1 MSIFTT
7 KLKNPMFTDK
17 DLEQLAD
24 KGIEKAVVE
33 DQVETFKRG
42 IPFLNIKE
50 PATPQ
55 NGIVVL
61 DQTSDKIEEW
71 EKALK
76 KGISVVKFVPAS
88 GAASRM
94 FKDLFYF
101 LNKQETYPERES
113 VKTFFKKVE
122 DFAFFEDL
130 SDYLEDM
137 DIDDGNYFK
146 KMVSRLLDKS
156 GMGYGV
162 LPKGLLK
169 FHKYKNGARTAFE
182 EHLVEGAMYARQTNS
197 MVNLHFTVSEE
208 HMVAFTKLQKK
219 IQLQY
224 EKELGVK
231 FDISYSV
238 QKPSTDTVAVNMDNT
253 PFRNEDNSLLFRPG
267 GHGALLENLN
277 ELDADVIYI
286 KNIDNVVPDHFKEP
300 TVTYKKAL
308 AGILMDVRNKVFTY
322 LEDLNKPTEELIS
335 EVRQFIESELY
346 FRFND
351 NFEHLD
357 FDTKV
362 QVLKQKLDRPIR
374 VCGMVKNEGEPG
386 GGPYWVVDSEGNQSL
401 QIAEMSQLD
410 ADNDDVKAL
419 ISDAT
424 HFNPVDLVCSVKK
437 VDGTKY
443 DLRQF
448 KDPETGF
455 ISYKSKD
462 GKDLK
467 ALELPGL
474 WNGAMAYWSTIFVE
488 VPVATFNPVKEVND
502 LLRKEH
508 QPA

>member
-1 MSIFTT
+1 
-7 KLKNPMFTDK
+7 MFTEK
-17 DLEQLAD
+17 DLEQLEN
-24 KGIEKAVVE
+24 KGIEPVVVE

-42 IPFLNIKE
+42 IPFLNIKK
-50 PATPQ
+50 PATI
-55 NGIVVL
+55 NDGVL
-61 DQTSDKIEEW
+61 FLDNTSEKIEEW

-76 KGISVVKFVPAS
+76 KGISVLKFVPAS

-101 LNKQETYPERES
+101 LNKPESYPERES
-113 VKTFFKKVE
+113 VKNFFKKVE

-146 KMVSRLLDKS
+146 KLVSRLLDKS

-182 EHLVEGAMYARQTNS
+182 EHLVEGAMYAQQTNKA
-197 MVNLHFTVSEE
+197 VNLHFTVSEE
-208 HMVAFTKLQKK
+208 HLLAFTKLQKK
-219 IQLQY
+219 IQRQY
-224 EKELGVK
+224 EKELDVK
-231 FDISYSV
+231 LDISYSV

-253 PFRNEDNSLLFRPG
+253 LFRNEDDTMLFRPG

-277 ELDADVIYI
+277 ELDADVVFI
-286 KNIDNVVPDHFKEP
+286 KNIDNVVPDHLKEP
-300 TVTYKKAL
+300 TITYKKAL
-308 AGILMDVRNKVFTY
+308 AGILMDVRNRVFEY
-322 LEDLNKPTEELIS
+322 IDKLNQPTEELIT
-335 EVRQFIESELY
+335 EVKNFIESDLY
-346 FRFND
+346 YRFNEA
-351 NFEHLD
+351 FQHLD
-357 FDTKV
+357 FNGRV
-362 QVLKQKLDRPIR
+362 EVLKQKLDRPIR

-386 GGPYWVVDSEGNQSL
+386 GGPYWVVDAEGNQSL

-410 ADNDDVKAL
+410 TDNEDIKDL
-419 ISDAT
+419 IAKAT
-424 HFNPVDLVCSVKK
+424 HFNPVDLICSVKK
-437 VDGTKY
+437 ADGSKY
-443 DLRQF
+443 DLRKY

-508 QPA
+508 QSA